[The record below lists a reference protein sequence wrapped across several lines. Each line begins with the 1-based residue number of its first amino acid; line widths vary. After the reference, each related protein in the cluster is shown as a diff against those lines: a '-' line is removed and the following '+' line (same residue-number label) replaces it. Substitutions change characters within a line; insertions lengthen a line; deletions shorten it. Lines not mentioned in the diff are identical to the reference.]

1 MGIIF
6 VGQYHCIQSCKMS
19 NCVHRSNI
27 SNQTLPQER
36 RKNRHNFNAQIEEKN
51 QTYCYFWGGGG
62 GLVGSHRSPQI
73 NQFLNKTLLKF
84 VEFTP
89 KLLHFHKSAWSPKMF
104 TPTFHYFYTDISA
117 ISVKYWIFVH
127 ISCHSL
133 HHSNVYVLRGITAF
147 SLLCFA
153 HNPGKMAISLM
164 PYQDQFIKLN
174 QQIFSAE
181 KVFTFW

>member
-1 MGIIF
+1 MWVSIIASRVAKCQIVYTDQIF
-6 VGQYHCIQSCKMS
+6 
-19 NCVHRSNI
+19 
-27 SNQTLPQER
+27 QTKLYPKKGAKIATTSTLR
-36 RKNRHNFNAQIEEKN
+36 LKKRIRHIA
-51 QTYCYFWGGGG
+51 TSGG

-164 PYQDQFIKLN
+164 PYQD
-174 QQIFSAE
+174 
-181 KVFTFW
+181 

>member
-1 MGIIF
+1 MVSSQKYADLHF
-6 VGQYHCIQSCKMS
+6 NYHSPSSLFNLKLVLFKQSK
-19 NCVHRSNI
+19 
-27 SNQTLPQER
+27 
-36 RKNRHNFNAQIEEKN
+36 
-51 QTYCYFWGGGG
+51 YFSVILSQSWMVGGG
-62 GLVGSHRSPQI
+62 HRSPQI

-89 KLLHFHKSAWSPKMF
+89 KLLHFQKSAWSPKMF
-104 TPTFHYFYTDISA
+104 TPTFQYFYTDISA
-117 ISVKYWIFVH
+117 ISVTYWIFVH

-164 PYQDQFIKLN
+164 PYLD
-174 QQIFSAE
+174 
-181 KVFTFW
+181 